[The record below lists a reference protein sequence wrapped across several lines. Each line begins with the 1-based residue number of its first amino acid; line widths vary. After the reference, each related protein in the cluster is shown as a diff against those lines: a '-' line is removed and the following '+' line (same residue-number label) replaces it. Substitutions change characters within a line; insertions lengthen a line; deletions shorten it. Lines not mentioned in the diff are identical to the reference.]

1 MLAGRPHETAGNG
14 SPRWMTAASRPR
26 EAQNPAYRPA
36 HPIQT
41 LLTCGG
47 AIANRSRGTCPVPET
62 TSAHIMPGLRRIQS
76 AGALR
81 QVLKDALER
90 AGAMLASAAD

>member
-1 MLAGRPHETAGNG
+1 MAAKHAAQTGCGEWPQVGKPRLTVPGLQAG
-14 SPRWMTAASRPR
+14 SP
-26 EAQNPAYRPA
+26 
-36 HPIQT
+36 HPT

-47 AIANRSRGTCPVPET
+47 AIANGSRGTCPVPET

-81 QVLKDALER
+81 QVMKDALER
-90 AGAMLASAAD
+90 VGAMLANAAD